1 MEKIVVGT
9 YEEDM
14 KQFEVF
20 CYCLNKN
27 WTGNK
32 HIAVFVGSYNG
43 KPGNTNKVLN
53 IVEQYLLDWNYTV
66 IDGYQPNALNEHN
79 KHNGYAEQ
87 NINKIINSFG
97 TPTAIVFDSKDFVLR
112 PLGYEDFI
120 IDNKLALNYFNTR
133 QTHYD
138 LYPNSRQIADNLDIP
153 TTLNLTPWI
162 WDTVILKEMWD
173 KHRDGFYTNDYTE
186 WDSYLTYAYGKI
198 DFPPFEERVIIAGGW
213 THQTYDGMVEQ
224 AKSIKEHAHKKIWKH
239 SRKLEDSRT
248 VEVTCNVLEYFD
260 IPKSIQTILL

>member
-9 YEEDM
+9 YEEDI

-32 HIAVFVGSYNG
+32 HIAVFVGSHNG
-43 KPGNTNKVLN
+43 MPGDVNEVTC
-53 IVEQYLLDWNYTV
+53 IVDRYLKDWDRTV
-66 IDGYQPNALNEHN
+66 VDGGQPDASD
-79 KHNGYAEQ
+79 GYAEQ

-97 TPTAIVFDSKDFVLR
+97 TPTSIVFDSKDFVLR

-120 IDNKLALNYFNTR
+120 IDNTLALSYFNTS

-138 LYPNSRQIADNLDIP
+138 LYPDSRQIADNLDIP

-173 KHRDGFYTNDYTE
+173 KHRHGFYNNDYTE

-198 DFPPFEERVIIAGGW
+198 EFPPFEERVIIAGGW
-213 THQTYDGMVEQ
+213 THQTYDGMLEQ
-224 AKSIKEHAHKKIWKH
+224 AKDMKEYAHKKIWKH

-248 VEVTCNVLEYFD
+248 VEVTCDVLEYFG
-260 IPKSIQTILL
+260 IPRSIQTILL